1 MKKSF
6 AVLGI
11 GKYGMSV
18 ARELSRAGAEVLAID
33 NDKERVN
40 EIADEVTCAMCADV
54 CDTDT
59 METLGLS
66 NMDGVIVA
74 ITGNLNASI
83 MATITAKEAGVPFV
97 LAKAEDEI
105 HTKVLK
111 KVGADK
117 VIIPERESGIRTAR
131 NIISQNIVDFIELSK
146 DICVIEQEVEKEW
159 VGKTLR
165 ELDLRQ
171 KRKMNIIA
179 LRKEE
184 EVIVNVSPDIPMKQ
198 GMRLIVIMDRKD
210 LPKE

>member
-11 GKYGMSV
+11 GKYGMGV

-33 NDKERVN
+33 SDKERVN

-131 NIISQNIVDFIELSK
+131 NIISENIVDFIELSK

-165 ELDLRQ
+165 QLDLRQ

-179 LRKEE
+179 LRNNE